1 MKNYFWNLIT
11 NIKNGQLAKR
21 NFTFQKKTKLSES
34 ILRILWD
41 QGYIIGY
48 KTTQERKEKTL
59 KIFLKYLKNGEPS
72 ISNIKFISKPGRRV
86 YYSIKQIW
94 KIDSSKVLI
103 IFSTNKGLKTI
114 IDCKKQK
121 IGGEPLLI
129 IN

>member
-1 MKNYFWNLIT
+1 MKNYFWNTLT

-21 NFTFQKKTKLSES
+21 HCTYQKKTKLNES
-34 ILRILWD
+34 MLKILWD
-41 QGYIIGY
+41 QGYIVGY
-48 KTTQERKEKTL
+48 KDAEKKKDTI

-72 ISNIKFISKPGRRV
+72 INSIKFISKPGRRV

-103 IFSTNKGLKTI
+103 IFSTNQGLRTI
-114 IDCKKQK
+114 LECKKQK
-121 IGGEPLLI
+121 IGGEPILI

>member
-1 MKNYFWNLIT
+1 MKNYFWNMIIS
-11 NIKNGQLAKR
+11 IKNGQLAKR
-21 NFTFQKKTKLSES
+21 NCAYQKKKKLCES
-34 ILRILWD
+34 MLKILWD

-48 KTTQERKEKTL
+48 KTTQKKKDTL
-59 KIFLKYLKNGEPS
+59 KIFLKYLKNGEPAINS
-72 ISNIKFISKPGRRV
+72 IKFISKPGRRT

-114 IDCKKQK
+114 IECKKQK
-121 IGGEPLLI
+121 IGGEPLLM

>member
-1 MKNYFWNLIT
+1 MIT

-21 NFTFQKKTKLSES
+21 NCTYQKKTKLCES
-34 ILRILWD
+34 MLKILWD

-48 KTTQERKEKTL
+48 KTARKKKDST

-72 ISNIKFISKPGRRV
+72 INSIKFISKPGRRV

-114 IDCKKQK
+114 IECKKQK
-121 IGGEPLLI
+121 IGGEPLII